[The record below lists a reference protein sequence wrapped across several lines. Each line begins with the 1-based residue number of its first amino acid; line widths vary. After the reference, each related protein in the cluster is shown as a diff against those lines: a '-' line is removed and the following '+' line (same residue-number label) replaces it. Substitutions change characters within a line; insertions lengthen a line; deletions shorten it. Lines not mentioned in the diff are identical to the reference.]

1 MYKIIY
7 ILVFWTV
14 CTIQIQSQANQARV
28 DSVTYQHFI
37 RGEWQKLIE
46 AGNQAKDDRID
57 FKYLQQRLGYA
68 YFMQGKYYASIRHY
82 ENALAYDAADEITH
96 LYLYFNHLN
105 LGNYSKAAYH
115 SGKISEETRKFNQI
129 KTLKPISS
137 IDYEF
142 NMKKPD
148 NELREDALYHRIGI
162 SSQLTSQLS
171 LYQSI
176 STYGQITDYTKVI
189 RQNEYY
195 GLITYTPHTN
205 ISLQLV
211 YHSIGTK
218 LIADPDTMYYQGNL
232 FLGKITYNKGRFD
245 LGVTY
250 SYLDL
255 NYATSGQLGIHGG
268 IGFSGRVPAY
278 FKSSLF
284 QLTESG
290 TDLNYNA
297 YTYTRLVFQQT
308 AGFMP
313 FKRVWLEGFV
323 TLGDLNNFADFNG
336 MYVYNNA
343 DPTTFKTGST
353 VYLYPSSHFILF
365 MNYAL
370 EQKNILLYNLQY
382 QQNSFSGG
390 IIWKI

>member
-7 ILVFWTV
+7 ILVFLTA
-14 CTIQIQSQANQARV
+14 CTIQVQSQANQARV
-28 DSVTYQHFI
+28 DSITYQYFI
-37 RGEWQKLIE
+37 RGDWQKLID

-96 LYLYFNHLN
+96 LYLYYNHLHV
-105 LGNYSKAAYH
+105 GNYSKAAFH
-115 SGKISEETRKFNQI
+115 AGKISEETSKFNQI
-129 KTLKPISS
+129 KTFKPISA

-142 NMKKPD
+142 NIKKPD
-148 NELREDALYHRIGI
+148 NELREDALFHRIGI
-162 SSQLTSQLS
+162 GSQLTPQLS

-176 STYGQITDYTKVI
+176 STYGQITDYTRNI
-189 RQNEYY
+189 RQNEYF
-195 GLITYTPHTN
+195 GLITYTPHSN
-205 ISLQLV
+205 VSLQV
-211 YHSIGTK
+211 GYHGIGSK
-218 LIADPDTMYYQGNL
+218 IIADPDTLQYKGNL

-245 LGVTY
+245 LGLSY

-255 NYATSGQLGIHGG
+255 YYATSKQLGIQGG
-268 IGFSGRVPAY
+268 IGFSGTIPAY
-278 FKSSLF
+278 FKSSLY

-290 TDLNYNA
+290 MDLNNEAYIYN
-297 YTYTRLVFQQT
+297 RLVFQQT
-308 AGFMP
+308 AGFML

-323 TLGDLNNFADFNG
+323 TLGDLNYFADFNG
-336 MYVYNNA
+336 LYVYNTA

-353 VYLYPSSHFILF
+353 VYLYPSSKLVFF
-365 MNYAL
+365 FNYAF
-370 EQKNILLYNLQY
+370 EQKTILLYNLQY